1 MSSWR
6 ASIHGIT
13 NHRCSTKGS
22 GVTTALWHCPS
33 WSAQCRWHPRRTTSL
48 SQTSGHTCLSPNMAC
63 AISPPIPDGL
73 LDLSGSRHK
82 CFLKTSSAVP
92 EKRLT
97 GLSKGSGEG
106 AGYCQ
111 SHTALLCPSTATNG
125 LHDSGKVLTLSASR
139 VPSTIKRFALSH
151 DHSSCPLDQVCHTPW
166 SSLSL
171 PYTYFKEIL

>member
-1 MSSWR
+1 MTR
-6 ASIHGIT
+6 RQYG
-13 NHRCSTKGS
+13 
-22 GVTTALWHCPS
+22 TALPGLHSVAGIHEGQPASAEPLATPACPRI
-33 WSAQCRWHPRRTTSL
+33 WP
-48 SQTSGHTCLSPNMAC
+48 G

-111 SHTALLCPSTATNG
+111 SHTALLCPSTATSG

-139 VPSTIKRFALSH
+139 VPSSIKRFALSH

-171 PYTYFKEIL
+171 PYTYFMEILYKTNK